1 MMNVLW
7 ILFQILIGYN
17 LILPIILYL
26 IGYGKKTSILKLSS
40 KEYDYAIIV
49 TAYEETSLIPS
60 VIESIL
66 KLSYSNYLVYVVAD
80 KCDVSGLSFADEK
93 VILLQ
98 PETVLASNTK
108 SHFYAIKHFR
118 RKHEVLTIIDSD
130 NLVDPEYLN
139 ELNAYFNQGFKAVQG
154 LRSPKSLNSAIAR
167 LDAVRDMYYHFYDGE
182 NLFAIGSSSTLSG
195 SGMAFKTSLFTSC
208 LEGEDINGA
217 GFDKVLQAK
226 IVMQKRRIAFAEK
239 AIVYDEKTKSSSQLV
254 DQRSRWINTWFRY
267 SSFGFDILK
276 AGFKNT
282 NINQLLFGLVLLRP
296 PLFIFIS
303 LSFGCLLI
311 NIAIGSSFVYFWCF
325 AFFAFFISFYLALKR
340 YQAAP
345 VVYKSLLSIPK
356 FICIQF
362 VSLFFARNAKKRS
375 VATKHQLEQSQLEK
389 V

>member
-7 ILFQILIGYN
+7 IFFQILIGYN

-49 TAYEETSLIPS
+49 TAYEETSLFPS

-118 RKHEVLTIIDSD
+118 RKHEILTIIDSD

-139 ELNAYFNQGFKAVQG
+139 ELNTYFNQGFKAVQG
-154 LRSPKSLNSAIAR
+154 LRSPKNLNSAIAR

-182 NLFAIGSSSTLSG
+182 NLFDLGSSSTLSG
-195 SGMAFKTSLFTSC
+195 SGMAFKTSY
-208 LEGEDINGA
+208 I
-217 GFDKVLQAK
+217 
-226 IVMQKRRIAFAEK
+226 
-239 AIVYDEKTKSSSQLV
+239 
-254 DQRSRWINTWFRY
+254 
-267 SSFGFDILK
+267 
-276 AGFKNT
+276 
-282 NINQLLFGLVLLRP
+282 
-296 PLFIFIS
+296 
-303 LSFGCLLI
+303 
-311 NIAIGSSFVYFWCF
+311 
-325 AFFAFFISFYLALKR
+325 
-340 YQAAP
+340 
-345 VVYKSLLSIPK
+345 
-356 FICIQF
+356 
-362 VSLFFARNAKKRS
+362 
-375 VATKHQLEQSQLEK
+375 
-389 V
+389 